1 MTQIKLLTL
10 KIFLPMILK
19 EQSFQIKKV
28 KQTEKDWL
36 LYAKGFDKPFE
47 LPKERVYGNLPP
59 VWKFPWQYHTLN
71 VRIVADFAVYAEMD
85 GLVLFN
91 LPESQYPEK
100 AKKEI
105 ARLREE
111 EQKIACAQQKYADSL
126 KTQLTEYLPQVPEI
140 KELEDSISEFPV
152 CWQQYLKMLLPMQ
165 YRDADSRQRLYLMY
179 WLVSIANRLY
189 KRHIDTESFIDVDWA
204 QLNFMFHNWTVYD
217 LTDVFVDEIEQNPD
231 HRNNEAFAFY
241 FETRAELRRV
251 LPQAPQRL
259 EIELIKI
266 LCRLLENYAEDLA
279 LLQRRRPYTLFGQT
293 TTTDKESY
301 RFLRKEMKLPKF
313 TSLIIK
319 KQFTDEEI
327 DDFHP
332 NY

>member
-1 MTQIKLLTL
+1 
-10 KIFLPMILK
+10 MILK
-19 EQSFQIKKV
+19 KQSFQIKKV
-28 KQTEKDWL
+28 KQTEKNWL

-47 LPKERVYGNLPP
+47 LPKESVYGDLPP

-71 VRIVADFAVYAEMD
+71 IRTIADFAVYAEMD

-91 LPESQYPEK
+91 LPESQYPEQ

-105 ARLREE
+105 ARLRKIEE
-111 EQKIACAQQKYADSL
+111 DYAQLEKEYADSL
-126 KTQLTEYLPQVPEI
+126 KTQLTEYLPQVPTTN
-140 KELEDSISEFPV
+140 ELEDSISEFPV

-189 KRHIDTESFIDVDWA
+189 KRHIDTESFIDVGWA
-204 QLNFMFHNWTVYD
+204 ILDFMVHNQAVYD
-217 LTDVFVDEIEQNPD
+217 LTDVLVDEIENNLD
-231 HRNNEAFAFY
+231 HRNSEAFAFY
-241 FETRAELRRV
+241 FEARVELRRV

-266 LCRLLENYAEDLA
+266 LCRLLESYAEDLA

-293 TTTDKESY
+293 MATDKESY

-313 TSLIIK
+313 TSLIIE

-327 DDFHP
+327 NDFHP

>member
-1 MTQIKLLTL
+1 
-10 KIFLPMILK
+10 MILK
-19 EQSFQIKKV
+19 EESFKIKKIEE
-28 KQTEKDWL
+28 TEENWL
-36 LYAKGFDKPFE
+36 LYPKGKKEPIE
-47 LPKERVYGNLPP
+47 LSKERVYGKMPP
-59 VWKFPWQYHTLN
+59 VWKFPWNCHKLN
-71 VRIVADFAVYAEMD
+71 IKTVANYITYAEMD
-85 GLVLFN
+85 GCTLFN
-91 LPESQYPEK
+91 TPEEMYPEHI
-100 AKKEI
+100 KKEI
-105 ARLREE
+105 AKR
-111 EQKIACAQQKYADSL
+111 QKIEEDYARYAKEYEDSL
-126 KTQLTEYLPQVPEI
+126 KSQLTEYLPIVPEI

-189 KRHIDTESFIDVDWA
+189 KRHIDTESFIDVCWA
-204 QLNFMFHNWTVYD
+204 QLDFMFHNWTVYD
-217 LTDVFVDEIEQNPD
+217 LTDVFVDKIEQNPD
-231 HRNNEAFAFY
+231 HRNNKAFAFY

-266 LCRLLENYAEDLA
+266 LCRLLENYSKDLA
-279 LLQRRRPYTLFGQT
+279 LLQRWRPYTLFGQT

-313 TSLIIK
+313 TSLIIE

-332 NY
+332 TY

>member
-1 MTQIKLLTL
+1 
-10 KIFLPMILK
+10 MILK
-19 EQSFQIKKV
+19 EQSFQIKKI

-36 LYAKGFDKPFE
+36 LYAKGYDKPFE
-47 LPKERVYGNLPP
+47 LPKERVYGDLPP

-71 VRIVADFAVYAEMD
+71 VRTIADFAVYAEMD

-91 LPESQYPEK
+91 IPEEQYPERI
-100 AKKEI
+100 KKEV
-105 ARLREE
+105 ARIR
-111 EQKIACAQQKYADSL
+111 KIDEDYAQLEKEYADSL
-126 KTQLTEYLPQVPEI
+126 KTQLTEYLPQVPTAN
-140 KELEDSISEFPV
+140 ELEDSISEFPV

-165 YRDADSRQRLYLMY
+165 YRDTDSRQRLYLTY
-179 WLVSIANRLY
+179 WLISIANRLY
-189 KRHIDTESFIDVDWA
+189 KRHVDTESVLDVGWA
-204 QLNFMFHNWTVYD
+204 SLDFMVHNRAVYD
-217 LTDVFVDEIEQNPD
+217 LTDVLVDEIEQNPD
-231 HRNNEAFAFY
+231 HRNSEAFAFY
-241 FETRAELRRV
+241 FEARAELRRV

-313 TSLIIK
+313 TSLIIQ